1 MASPPDTAVPARP
14 VMFLL
19 AVAMLAITFMLAGY
33 LVGSAQLGE
42 SRALHGQC
50 MTLLDQSEVIIRHL
64 APELYEQVEA
74 EHAAQV
80 PLL

>member
-1 MASPPDTAVPARP
+1 
-14 VMFLL
+14 MFAL
-19 AVAMLAITFMLAGY
+19 AVAVLATALMLAGY

-42 SRALHGQC
+42 RVAMHGQC

-64 APELYEQVEA
+64 APELYQQLEA